1 MEEFISHALNSGQA
15 GIAALIAVFLLGA
28 IGVVSCGCNYAII
41 GIVAGYTGTISST
54 GKTKAIIW
62 SGIFFLLGNMIAMA
76 IIGGIIG
83 YASNLISDSFGKYW
97 QIIAG
102 LIMIFFGLFTLELLP
117 FKIPSISLNKENK
130 TGSIFSSMI
139 FGLTVGGLA
148 TAFNTCCNPVFPIVL
163 AATFVKGNMLWGILL
178 LLAFALG
185 YGLPLAASMVGI
197 GLGFGK
203 ISKKASMFGKVIKY
217 AGGISLLVIGFYF
230 LLTI

>member
-1 MEEFISHALNSGQA
+1 MEEYISNAMNSGQA

>member
-1 MEEFISHALNSGQA
+1 MNSGQA